1 MERASIIIP
10 NWDGR
15 DMLSGCLES
24 LRRQTFR
31 DFLVY
36 VVDNGSVDGSVA
48 MVRERFPDVVVLAN
62 EQNLGYSPGVNIGI
76 AASRGEYVIAL
87 NNDTEVDPRWLAELV
102 TVMDANPAVGLA
114 ASKVLDF
121 YDRDIIDTVGDG
133 YAFWGI
139 SYKIGSRRPDT
150 LVDAEPFDVFGAS
163 GAASIYRRTMLDAIG
178 CFDPDFFAYME
189 DVDLSIRARLA
200 GYRCLCIPTAVV
212 YHMGAASTGG
222 STSAFSVRMTS
233 RNVIAVALKDM
244 PGVLLPVV
252 LTATVVAQAGAV
264 ALCLLTG
271 RLPWLRRNLRA
282 YGQGLLEAAHALPST
297 LRKRRDVQK
306 TRRIS
311 WHEFWKLMAES
322 ARLRRRYD
330 AVPLRPKGVP

>member
-1 MERASIIIP
+1 M
-10 NWDGR
+10 
-15 DMLSGCLES
+15 
-24 LRRQTFR
+24 
-31 DFLVY
+31 
-36 VVDNGSVDGSVA
+36 
-48 MVRERFPDVVVLAN
+48 VVLVN

-76 AASRGEYVIAL
+76 EASHGEYVIAL

-102 TVMDANPAVGLA
+102 ACMDSNPTVGLA

-121 YDRDIIDTVGDG
+121 YNREIIDTIGDG

-139 SYKIGSRRPDT
+139 SYKIGSQMPDT
-150 LVDAEPFDVFGAS
+150 LLDAEPFDVFGAS
-163 GAASIYRRTMLDAIG
+163 GAASIYRRDMLDAIG

-200 GYRCLCIPTAVV
+200 GYRCLCVPTAIV

-233 RNVIAVALKDM
+233 RNAIAVVLKNM
-244 PGVLLPVV
+244 PGLLLPVV
-252 LTATVVAQAGAV
+252 LTATTVAAAGAV
-264 ALCLLTG
+264 VVCLLTG

-282 YGQGLLEAAHALPST
+282 YGQGLTEAAYAIPTT

-306 TRRIS
+306 MRRIS
-311 WHEFWKLMAES
+311 WRELWRLMADS
-322 ARLRRRYD
+322 ARLRRRF
-330 AVPLRPKGVP
+330 AAMPLRSNGGP